1 LFLVVF
7 AKIILVVALA
17 AAGGARLAMEI
28 TFAYKGN
35 SATASIEAGENTDSL
50 FSAVERSFEL
60 EGQNLKIL
68 YKGKQI
74 PPGVALS
81 ASALVGV
88 TSAKVMVMATGVKE
102 VAAVRE
108 ARADPTIR
116 GFANEE
122 ANHAHHLAQQHGQ
135 EELSEWG
142 QPQHPKFRF
151 CRFEPCTWQSFG
163 TRPGSSTPH
172 AFEARALLLKL
183 AQDPGIVA
191 IMKAREYTVGLLA
204 ELDPID
210 DRHAE
215 KMEGEGKRL
224 LGYNTNAGAQI
235 HMRLRTQDLSGFLP
249 YPAIVDTLLHELCHN
264 EIGPHNEQFWQLFC
278 QLKADYLR
286 ALLASS
292 ASGELCDG
300 RSALTIAQATAEAV
314 DVRSSVLGA
323 LARDRQVP
331 VSPMQAMLLDAYLE
345 QSPPGDVFGRTA
357 GGDGGGAGASAT
369 SPEEMRALLAEK
381 AAGRMARNREGENAG
396 RPTTIAEHRGEP
408 AEPLL
413 HPPPPP
419 PGPPSNASE

>member
-1 LFLVVF
+1 MT
-7 AKIILVVALA
+7 I
-17 AAGGARLAMEI
+17 GAVWKMQI
-28 TFAYKGN
+28 TFAYKGV
-35 SATASIEAGENTDSL
+35 SATASLEAVENTDSL

-60 EGQNLKIL
+60 EGQQNLKIL

-74 PPGVALS
+74 SPGMALS
-81 ASALVGV
+81 ASALAGV
-88 TSAKVMVMATGVKE
+88 TSAKVMVMATGAKE

-116 GFANEE
+116 GFASEE
-122 ANHAHHLAQQHGQ
+122 AKHAHHLAQQRGQ
-135 EELSEWG
+135 EELSEWRR
-142 QPQHPKFRF
+142 PQHPKFRF

-183 AQDPGIVA
+183 AQDPAIVA

-224 LGYNTNAGAQI
+224 LGYNMNAGAQI
-235 HMRLRTQDLSGFLP
+235 HIRLRTQDLSGFLP

-264 EIGPHNEQFWQLFC
+264 ELGPHNEQFWQLFC

-286 ALLASS
+286 ALLATS
-292 ASGELCDG
+292 ASGELYDG

-331 VSPMQAMLLDAYLE
+331 VSPIQAMLLDAYLE
-345 QSPPGDVFGRTA
+345 HSGGAQPSKDVLGRMA
-357 GGDGGGAGASAT
+357 GGDGGGGAGASAT

-381 AAGRMARNREGENAG
+381 AAERMARNREGENAG
-396 RPTTIAEHRGEP
+396 STTTVAEHRGEP
-408 AEPLL
+408 AEPLPL
-413 HPPPPP
+413 PPPPPPLP
-419 PGPPSNASE
+419 PGPPSNGSK